1 MELGFMYMR
10 PGAGQDFL
18 ESRPLLQQFIKT
30 CPPFILLQSSL
41 PNMHTADSE
50 YFVTTHYNL
59 TGAKSFIHSFPGY
72 CLNVPTCPVKNFI
85 HYFQHLRLC
94 LMFWIGCYFLCRIL
108 STPVAWK
115 KHKNLHFSAKLCSVV
130 LFGVVNMLFQK
141 LFSTKACLPRF
152 FLAQI
157 NFLLTFFF
165 AKLINF

>member
-1 MELGFMYMR
+1 MYMR

-72 CLNVPTCPVKNFI
+72 CLNVPTWPVKGF
-85 HYFQHLRLC
+85 Y
-94 LMFWIGCYFLCRIL
+94 
-108 STPVAWK
+108 S
-115 KHKNLHFSAKLCSVV
+115 
-130 LFGVVNMLFQK
+130 
-141 LFSTKACLPRF
+141 LFSTFKALCDKLDVIFCAGYFQFKISKKLEKICIFQQNCVLLYCWELLKCSFSSYFLRKLASPAF
-152 FLAQI
+152 FWRR
-157 NFLLTFFF
+157 
-165 AKLINF
+165 

>member
-1 MELGFMYMR
+1 MYMR

-30 CPPFILLQSSL
+30 CPPFILLQASL
-41 PNMHTADSE
+41 PNMHTADSASTE

-94 LMFWIGCYFLCRIL
+94 LMF
-108 STPVAWK
+108 
-115 KHKNLHFSAKLCSVV
+115 
-130 LFGVVNMLFQK
+130 
-141 LFSTKACLPRF
+141 
-152 FLAQI
+152 
-157 NFLLTFFF
+157 
-165 AKLINF
+165 